1 MRATALSSGTLHSQ
15 PAPYTLSSAPGYDG
29 RVMTPIEISSLF
41 AAALLASTIA
51 AVTGTGGG
59 VILLPVMTLI
69 FGVRD
74 AVPMYG
80 VAQLIGNLSRVALNR
95 RELRLNVVGWFMLG
109 AVPMGVVGAI
119 VFAKT
124 PEAGLVRLLGAFLLV
139 CVIVRHA
146 RAKQLRE
153 FSPKWFAPIG
163 GVFAFVSALL
173 GSAGPFLA
181 PFFVAFGL
189 VKGAYIGTEAL
200 ATVTMHLSKLPTY
213 YATGTLS
220 RTAVIAGLSLGPVM
234 ILGSYIGKRI
244 VDRIPAHAFA
254 VIIDAIVVAFGV
266 LFLLRG

>member
-1 MRATALSSGTLHSQ
+1 
-15 PAPYTLSSAPGYDG
+15 
-29 RVMTPIEISSLF
+29 MTPVEVSLLVV
-41 AAALLASTIA
+41 AAMLASTIA

-59 VILLPVMTLI
+59 VILLPVMTLF
-69 FGVRD
+69 FGVRE
-74 AVPMYG
+74 AVPMYA
-80 VAQLIGNLSRVALNR
+80 VAQLIGNVSRVVLNR
-95 RELRLNVVGWFMLG
+95 GEIRLNVVGWFMLG
-109 AVPMGVVGAI
+109 AVPMGVLGAI
-119 VFAKT
+119 VFART
-124 PEAGLVRLLGAFLLV
+124 PEAGLVRLLGGFLLV

-181 PFFVAFGL
+181 PFFVSYGL

-234 ILGSYIGKRI
+234 IMGSYIGKRI
-244 VDRIPAHAFA
+244 VDRIPGQVFA
-254 VIIDAIVVAFGV
+254 IMIDAIVVAFGV
-266 LFLLRG
+266 LFLVRG

>member
-1 MRATALSSGTLHSQ
+1 
-15 PAPYTLSSAPGYDG
+15 
-29 RVMTPIEISSLF
+29 MTPFEISLLI

-59 VILLPVMTLI
+59 VILLPVMILF
-69 FGVRD
+69 FGARD
-74 AVPMYG
+74 AIPMYA
-80 VAQLIGNLSRVALNR
+80 VAQLIGNLSRVVLNR
-95 RELRLNVVGWFMLG
+95 REIRLNVVGWFMLG
-109 AVPMGVVGAI
+109 AVPMGILGAI

-124 PEAGLVRLLGAFLLV
+124 PEAGLVRLLGGFLLL

-146 RAKQLRE
+146 RANQLRE
-153 FSPKWFAPIG
+153 FSPGWFAPIG
-163 GVFAFVSALL
+163 GVFAFISALL

-220 RTAVIAGLSLGPVM
+220 QLAIVTGLALGPVM

-244 VDRIPAHAFA
+244 VDRIPAKAFA
-254 VIIDAIVVAFGV
+254 IMIDVIVVVFGV
-266 LFLLRG
+266 LFMVRG